1 MKRWFLLASLGGMS
15 LLSVGVLAD
24 PRLERLHTD
33 GGVDIPLYMD
43 GPKTATTG
51 VVLVHDWFGI
61 SPFILESAARLS
73 RDGYR
78 VVAIDLYG
86 GKRAT
91 THEDAGALLKKL
103 DQAVAEKQ
111 IEAAA
116 DLLAKEGKRVAIVAF
131 SAGAKPAFAAAL
143 RDSSI
148 RATVV
153 WYGETNNDPDTLR
166 SLSGP
171 ALLVVGSK
179 DGPAADRAAAFSK
192 AADAAG
198 VKAEVHI
205 YPGEEHAFAQPLFNA
220 GRTYDAAARESAWRV
235 TEDFLSRSF
244 KPSSATGTMQRD
256 PHP

>member
-1 MKRWFLLASLGGMS
+1 MKSWFLLASFGGMS
-15 LLSVGVLAD
+15 LLSAGAVAD

-33 GGVDIPLYMD
+33 EGIDIPVYMD

-61 SPFILESAARLS
+61 SPFIVESAARLAG
-73 RDGYR
+73 DGYR
-78 VVAIDLYG
+78 VVAVDLYG
-86 GKRAT
+86 GNRAT
-91 THEDAGALLKKL
+91 THEEAGVLLKKL
-103 DQAVAEKQ
+103 DQAAAEKQ
-111 IEAAA
+111 IQAAA

-131 SAGAKPAFAAAL
+131 SAGAKPAFAAAV

-148 RATVV
+148 RATVI
-153 WYGETNNDPDTLR
+153 WYGETDNDAAALR

-179 DGPAADRAAAFSK
+179 DGPAADNAAAFSK

-220 GRTYDAAARESAWRV
+220 GRTYDAAARESAWRI
-235 TEDFLSRSF
+235 TEDFLSRSI
-244 KPSSATGTMQRD
+244 KAGTTQRD
-256 PHP
+256 PHQ